1 MKSNSK
7 AKAKLEGERLLYLND
22 KEKKCK
28 IRIAVYKEKNGHRRM
43 RRVKQ
48 WDFSHIVYH
57 SHREQ

>member
-28 IRIAVYKEKNGHRRM
+28 IRIAAYKEKCTQEDEESETVGLL
-43 RRVKQ
+43 
-48 WDFSHIVYH
+48 SHCL
-57 SHREQ
+57 SQPP